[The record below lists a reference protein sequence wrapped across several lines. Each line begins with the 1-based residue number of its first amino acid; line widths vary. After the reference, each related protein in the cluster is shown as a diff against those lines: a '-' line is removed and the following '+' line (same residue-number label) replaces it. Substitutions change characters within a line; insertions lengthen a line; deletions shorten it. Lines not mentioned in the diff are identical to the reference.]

1 DAVRRSGMAIGR
13 EFTLTYR
20 DHVEANERVIYG
32 TFWKGPA
39 AEPEVSVERQIAE
52 RARIHVGDI
61 IRFDILGRII
71 SPRVTSIRDV
81 EWRES
86 RNGGFVFVFR
96 PGALDQAPQTFV
108 APIKGPESPA
118 ERARFQHDLVEKF
131 PNVSV
136 IDFREILETL
146 RDVMS
151 KVTLAITVVGGL
163 V

>member
-1 DAVRRSGMAIGR
+1 MALGR

-20 DHVEANERVIYG
+20 DHLEANERVIDG
-32 TFWKGPA
+32 TFWNGPS

-52 RARIHVGDI
+52 RARIHVGDTM
-61 IRFDILGRII
+61 RFDILGRIV

-108 APIKGPESPA
+108 VADQGTG
-118 ERARFQHDLVEKF
+118 RARRTRRA
-131 PNVSV
+131 SST
-136 IDFREILETL
+136 IWSRSSRTC
-146 RDVMS
+146 RS
-151 KVTLAITVVGGL
+151 STSTRSSRRSAT
-163 V
+163 